1 MQTQVH
7 QIHNLII
14 QQHEILTTKV
24 SLRLLSN
31 VIGVNEADFPHKLLL
46 TLII

>member
-14 QQHEILTTKV
+14 QQHEILSTEVT
-24 SLRLLSN
+24 LRLLSN
-31 VIGVNEADFPHKLLL
+31 IIGANETDFPHKLLL

>member
-7 QIHNLII
+7 QIRNLII
-14 QQHEILTTKV
+14 QQHEILTTEV
-24 SLRLLSN
+24 TLRLLSN
-31 VIGVNEADFPHKLLL
+31 VIGANEADFPHKLLL